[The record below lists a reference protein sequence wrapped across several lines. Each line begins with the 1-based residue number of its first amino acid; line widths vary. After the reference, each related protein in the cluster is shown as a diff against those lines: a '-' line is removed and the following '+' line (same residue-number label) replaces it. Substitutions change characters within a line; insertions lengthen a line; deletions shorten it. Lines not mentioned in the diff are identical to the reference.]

1 MSVMDFG
8 VGKLRIESK
17 YLGRGETVES
27 VNLIIGCMLEYHLLQ
42 INVCITFL
50 GKGTYE
56 IRLKNIFGLFLKKST
71 VCPGV
76 LCIGVECGGQKC
88 QNSISV

>member
-1 MSVMDFG
+1 
-8 VGKLRIESK
+8 
-17 YLGRGETVES
+17 
-27 VNLIIGCMLEYHLLQ
+27 MLEYHLLQ

-71 VCPGV
+71 VCPRV

-88 QNSISV
+88 QNSVVGVAVNYHFLVNVEKSCFPPLFPSN